1 MNDATPSASS
11 SPGKKEKK
19 EKKERFLSTVSSP
32 SARTAVGGFFFF
44 VGGLRR
50 DARGADTRTRRSR
63 RATRTSPEPPR
74 VSFASP
80 RPRAREHRRD
90 APRRSPRHRA
100 ERRAIPRARAK
111 VSGEGR
117 VRRGAGFLGADELVE
132 RVQPLAPGEPVER
145 PRHVRR
151 DEREGGG
158 GAREATF
165 DGRDR
170 RFVDRR
176 ERLVPRARVS
186 RDARLATSLE
196 LALERRAAPRGG
208 ARARD
213 PSREALR
220 RVGVVQDTRRGRARG
235 GVEERGARRRAR
247 GVDSREHRLRER
259 DEPVGGA
266 GGTMRKYF
274 ECILRN
280 RRGVGARANEPRD
293 GLEVVLPRRRLKR
306 RVERALG
313 RAFARAFHRHRE
325 RVARVAERFQ
335 SAPPGLPRFE
345 PQRLER
351 SRQRLGARD
360 GDGARGAIDLGV
372 RGGHGDRRDRAV
384 GPDARVLLRVAREAL
399 DRGGARARG
408 ERRARA
414 RRARRGVRRARRRSH
429 PGRTRTARGRRVRR
443 GGAPRRP
450 SARCATRT
458 RTRRGARGRVRGS
471 SGRPGGSA
479 AIATACA
486 SSARSRA
493 RAKRCASQ
501 LAHRG
506 GSPGGGVAPPEARR
520 ADARWEAIVA
530 SISSSAA
537 IAGWSDAA
545 AAMRIVEDE
554 RRTRSADQE
563 ARGMSDRIRIPLERF
578 APRFRFRSRRGTR
591 RASRKGGALV
601 GASSRESRRRL
612 ATPWGGRGRV

>member
-1 MNDATPSASS
+1 MPRARFSRRAPRRVSRARARHARRPRRRASAAIHPARRSVASASS
-11 SPGKKEKK
+11 RIPGAA
-19 EKKERFLSTVSSP
+19 
-32 SARTAVGGFFFF
+32 SAR
-44 VGGLRR
+44 RR
-50 DARGADTRTRRSR
+50 RR
-63 RATRTSPEPPR
+63 
-74 VSFASP
+74 
-80 RPRAREHRRD
+80 
-90 APRRSPRHRA
+90 
-100 ERRAIPRARAK
+100 
-111 VSGEGR
+111 
-117 VRRGAGFLGADELVE
+117 
-132 RVQPLAPGEPVER
+132 
-145 PRHVRR
+145 
-151 DEREGGG
+151 
-158 GAREATF
+158 
-165 DGRDR
+165 
-170 RFVDRR
+170 
-176 ERLVPRARVS
+176 
-186 RDARLATSLE
+186 
-196 LALERRAAPRGG
+196 
-208 ARARD
+208 
-213 PSREALR
+213 
-220 RVGVVQDTRRGRARG
+220 
-235 GVEERGARRRAR
+235 RGARRRAR
-247 GVDSREHRLRER
+247 RRRQPRASTASGTNPS
-259 DEPVGGA
+259 GGGRNDVKILNASFETVA
-266 GGTMRKYF
+266 GSAP
-274 ECILRN
+274 
-280 RRGVGARANEPRD
+280 ARTNPD

-335 SAPPGLPRFE
+335 SAPPGLPRSN
-345 PQRLER
+345 PRGSSVR
-351 SRQRLGARD
+351 ASASAPRWRRRAR
-360 GDGARGAIDLGV
+360 AIDLGV

-399 DRGGARARG
+399 DRGGARGASG
-408 ERRARA
+408 ALARA
-414 RRARRGVRRARRRSH
+414 ELDAELGEARRSH

-450 SARCATRT
+450 SARSQRGLELGEG
-458 RTRRGARGRVRGS
+458 RGAR
-471 SGRPGGSA
+471 SGLLGASGSA

-591 RASRKGGALV
+591 RASGKGGALV
-601 GASSRESRRRL
+601 GAAWGESRRRL